1 MAMMFLGTDI
11 LKPATAKATCRG
23 RTNARAVAGEGDT
36 TPGTC
41 ESTMT
46 AKGKCS
52 HGTGRADAKS
62 TQSGP
67 GQQSKGAEKMIVT
80 ETERDGSPALESAL
94 QDV

>member
-1 MAMMFLGTDI
+1 MPELQLVRGTQ
-11 LKPATAKATCRG
+11 LQAL
-23 RTNARAVAGEGDT
+23 V
-36 TPGTC
+36 
-41 ESTMT
+41 SLT

-94 QDV
+94 QDVQEQSIYASGARDEPIN